1 MYFFEQLTTV
11 NKTPQLHMFLL
22 LCQIIDIIQANDV
35 SFYFSL
41 HENSAIEDAQFVSNF
56 YSEDVILC
64 AQACSREV
72 KCFTANYKVEQKKC
86 ELSNETVE
94 ISQAAVIALR
104 GCYLIEKVRNIC
116 YVWFSYEL
124 TSDWKQNYMQRFK
137 CSDFFN

>member
-1 MYFFEQLTTV
+1 MYFYEQLTTV
-11 NKTPQLHMFLL
+11 NKTPQLHMFML

-41 HENSAIEDAQFVSNF
+41 HENSAIEDAQFISHF

-64 AQACSREV
+64 AQACSREG

-86 ELSNETVE
+86 ELSNERVE
-94 ISQAAVIALR
+94 NISQAAVITLR

-116 YVWFSYEL
+116 YV
-124 TSDWKQNYMQRFK
+124 
-137 CSDFFN
+137 

>member
-11 NKTPQLHMFLL
+11 KTPQLHMFMLL

-41 HENSAIEDAQFVSNF
+41 HENSAIEDAQFISDF

-72 KCFTANYKVEQKKC
+72 KCFTANYKVEQQKC
-86 ELSNETVE
+86 ELSNERLE
-94 ISQAAVIALR
+94 ISQAAVITSR
-104 GCYLIEKVRNIC
+104 GCYLIEKV
-116 YVWFSYEL
+116 
-124 TSDWKQNYMQRFK
+124 
-137 CSDFFN
+137 

>member
-1 MYFFEQLTTV
+1 MYFYEQLTTV
-11 NKTPQLHMFLL
+11 NKTPQLHMFML

-41 HENSAIEDAQFVSNF
+41 HENSAIEDAQFISDF

-72 KCFTANYKVEQKKC
+72 KCFTANYQVEQKKC
-86 ELSNETVE
+86 ELSNERVE
-94 ISQAAVIALR
+94 NISQAAVITLR

-116 YVWFSYEL
+116 YAFSV
-124 TSDWKQNYMQRFK
+124 TS
-137 CSDFFN
+137 

>member
-1 MYFFEQLTTV
+1 MYFYEQLTTV
-11 NKTPQLHMFLL
+11 NKTPQLHMFML

-41 HENSAIEDAQFVSNF
+41 HENSAIEDAQFISDF

-72 KCFTANYKVEQKKC
+72 KCFTANYKAEQKKC
-86 ELSNETVE
+86 ELSNERVE
-94 ISQAAVIALR
+94 ISQAAVITLR

-124 TSDWKQNYMQRFK
+124 TSDWKQN
-137 CSDFFN
+137 